1 MSAFS
6 EFFLMKPD
14 DVKRYAAEVLHR
26 FDPDEE
32 TTCTEI
38 GDGNINYV
46 FRVRSLRD
54 GRSVIVKQADKRLR
68 SSGRPLDIYRSRIEA
83 QALQLESRLAPDYI
97 PEVYHYDETMA
108 ALSMEDISAYRN
120 LRKELLAGR
129 IYGHLAENISTFLA
143 QSLLPT
149 TAASGIGKACAERMA
164 QEGYGVVVADVN
176 LPAAEELAAKLA
188 AEGLSAIA
196 VHMDVADEQEV
207 EAGFDKMMETYG
219 SCDLVMSNAGVQIVH
234 PFEEYPF
241 ADWRKMMAIHADG
254 AFLVSRAAYR
264 RMKASGKGGRIVFT
278 GSVQSFVGSK
288 LKEPYN
294 FAKHGVAGL
303 AKAIAREGA
312 EYGIYTYTICP
323 SFIKTPLVEKQIP
336 EQAASLGITE
346 EEVVKNIMLRD
357 TVDGVFTTVEDVA
370 NTLVFL
376 SKDQGALTGQS
387 LRLTHGWAMM

>member
-1 MSAFS
+1 MELTEPVQLTFAAQ
-6 EFFLMKPD
+6 E
-14 DVKRYAAEVLHR
+14 VGTAAYNYAA
-26 FDPDEE
+26 
-32 TTCTEI
+32 
-38 GDGNINYV
+38 
-46 FRVRSLRD
+46 
-54 GRSVIVKQADKRLR
+54 
-68 SSGRPLDIYRSRIEA
+68 
-83 QALQLESRLAPDYI
+83 ALQS
-97 PEVYHYDETMA
+97 VM
-108 ALSMEDISAYRN
+108 
-120 LRKELLAGR
+120 
-129 IYGHLAENISTFLA
+129 
-143 QSLLPT
+143 LP
-149 TAASGIGKACAERMA
+149 
-164 QEGYGVVVADVN
+164 Q
-176 LPAAEELAAKLA
+176 LPAGSTIDITTTSPGGVGAPMIVNGGEE
-188 AEGLSAIA
+188 
-196 VHMDVADEQEV
+196 
-207 EAGFDKMMETYG
+207 
-219 SCDLVMSNAGVQIVH
+219 CDLVMSNAGVQIVH

>member
-1 MSAFS
+1 MIVGLTLLAFGIPGEIPALGRDLLRAGDFTGGLQITLDALADDFIQMSQTSGISLAVFHRVGAIACGGLNTMPHDGAVVTYLS
-6 EFFLMKPD
+6 YC
-14 DVKRYAAEVLHR
+14 KRYVH
-26 FDPDEE
+26 
-32 TTCTEI
+32 
-38 GDGNINYV
+38 G
-46 FRVRSLRD
+46 
-54 GRSVIVKQADKRLR
+54 
-68 SSGRPLDIYRSRIEA
+68 GRPNPHPGQDRCHHSGYHHRHRLSFRARSTKRIEEEITMTMKS
-83 QALQLESRLAPDYI
+83 ALI
-97 PEVYHYDETMA
+97 T
-108 ALSMEDISAYRN
+108 
-120 LRKELLAGR
+120 G
-129 IYGHLAENISTFLA
+129 
-143 QSLLPT
+143 
-149 TAASGIGKACAERMA
+149 AASGIGRACAERMA
-164 QEGYGVVVADVN
+164 REGYGVVVADVN
-176 LPAAEELAAKLA
+176 LPAAEELAAELT

-207 EAGFDKMMETYG
+207 EAGFDRMVETYG

>member
-1 MSAFS
+1 MKSA
-6 EFFLMKPD
+6 LI
-14 DVKRYAAEVLHR
+14 
-26 FDPDEE
+26 
-32 TTCTEI
+32 T
-38 GDGNINYV
+38 G
-46 FRVRSLRD
+46 
-54 GRSVIVKQADKRLR
+54 
-68 SSGRPLDIYRSRIEA
+68 
-83 QALQLESRLAPDYI
+83 
-97 PEVYHYDETMA
+97 
-108 ALSMEDISAYRN
+108 
-120 LRKELLAGR
+120 
-129 IYGHLAENISTFLA
+129 
-143 QSLLPT
+143 
-149 TAASGIGKACAERMA
+149 AASGIGKACAERMA
-164 QEGYGVVVADVN
+164 REGYGVVVADVN
-176 LPAAEELAAKLA
+176 MAAAEELVKSLT

-196 VHMDVADEQEV
+196 VHMDVSNEEEV
-207 EAGFDKMMETYG
+207 EAGFDKMVETYG
-219 SCDLVMSNAGVQIVH
+219 SCDLVMSHAGVQIVH
-234 PFEEYPF
+234 PFDEYPF
-241 ADWRKMMAIHADG
+241 ADWKKMMAIHADG
-254 AFLVSRAAYR
+254 AFLVSRAAFR

-303 AKAIAREGA
+303 AKAVAREGA
-312 EYGIYTYTICP
+312 DYGIYTYTICP